1 LINEKVITQI
11 LLDGSST
18 GIVKCSLDECVVSE
32 IAYKIPRN
40 KIKEIGNLENIK
52 KPGVY
57 ILFGNDENTG
67 KKMAYIGKSTNIL
80 DRLREQNREKDFWSE
95 AVAVV
100 SKTNDLGETHI
111 GYVEGKLYDIAKD
124 IARYEVHNEQ
134 GINEKPASE
143 AEKIVAK
150 KLVNEIKLMVSI
162 FGYRLFDEIV
172 SKEESE
178 TKNENVLFLKNH
190 GKIYAQ
196 GIMTNEGFVIL
207 KGSKLKEEISDKISP
222 SLVKYVKRERES
234 EDVVNNMFINNHIC
248 STPSMAAVLVLGR
261 NSNGYREWK
270 DEKGKT
276 LKSILE

>member
-1 LINEKVITQI
+1 MSEKVITQI
-11 LLDGSST
+11 LLDGVTT

-40 KIKEIGNLENIK
+40 KIKEIGMLENITR
-52 KPGVY
+52 PGVY

-67 KKMAYIGKSTNIL
+67 KKIAYIGKSTNIFN
-80 DRLREQNREKDFWSE
+80 RLKEQNREKDFWAE
-95 AVAVV
+95 AVAFV

-124 IARYEVHNEQ
+124 VARYEVHNEQ

-150 KLVNEIKLMVSI
+150 KLVNEIKLIVSML
-162 FGYRLFDEIV
+162 GYRLFDEIV
-172 SKEESE
+172 SKKE
-178 TKNENVLFLKNH
+178 TETRKEKILFLKNH

-196 GIMTNEGFVIL
+196 GMMTNEGFVIL
-207 KGSKLKEEISDKISP
+207 KGSKLKEEISDYISP

-234 EDVVNNMFINNHIC
+234 EDIVDNIFINNHVC

-270 DEKGKT
+270 DKKGKT